1 MSNNILHIAPL
12 GFPWKTL
19 DPFIFCVYHEDFY
32 PRGNEDMG
40 PAASLSGRNLGQD
53 FNIKDGWRMYHGKTV
68 PGFPAHPHRGFE
80 TVTIA
85 QKGIVDHSDSLGATA
100 RFGNGDVQ
108 WMTAGNGVQHA
119 EMFPLLNQ
127 EKENDFELF
136 QIWLNL
142 PSYSKLVPPYFGM
155 LWEETIPHFVTKDEA
170 GRVTDVKI
178 VAGNLQNLQAPA
190 PPPDSWAA
198 ESDHDVAIWVI
209 KMAPNA
215 AFGLPAASAQANRAL
230 YYYKGITLTIEGEQV
245 GVHHSIE
252 LAADQTII
260 LKNGPAESHLLLLQG
275 RPISEPVVQYGPF
288 VMNSKEEVQK
298 AMSDFQRTHFGGWP
312 WPSHDHVHP
321 REKGRF
327 AIHADG
333 REEIKD

>member
-1 MSNNILHIAPL
+1 
-12 GFPWKTL
+12 
-19 DPFIFCVYHEDFY
+19 
-32 PRGNEDMG
+32 
-40 PAASLSGRNLGQD
+40 
-53 FNIKDGWRMYHGKTV
+53 
-68 PGFPAHPHRGFE
+68 
-80 TVTIA
+80 
-85 QKGIVDHSDSLGATA
+85 
-100 RFGNGDVQ
+100 
-108 WMTAGNGVQHA
+108 
-119 EMFPLLNQ
+119 
-127 EKENDFELF
+127 
-136 QIWLNL
+136 
-142 PSYSKLVPPYFGM
+142 
-155 LWEETIPHFVTKDEA
+155 
-170 GRVTDVKI
+170 
-178 VAGNLQNLQAPA
+178 
-190 PPPDSWAA
+190 
-198 ESDHDVAIWVI
+198 
-209 KMAPNA
+209 MAPNA

-245 GVHHSIE
+245 GVNHSIE